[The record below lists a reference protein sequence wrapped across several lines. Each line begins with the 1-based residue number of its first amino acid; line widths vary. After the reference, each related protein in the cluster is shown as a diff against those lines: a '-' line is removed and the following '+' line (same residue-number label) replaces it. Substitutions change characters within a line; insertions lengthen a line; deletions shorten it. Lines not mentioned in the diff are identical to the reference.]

1 MAGVNKVISVGNLGK
16 DPEVRHLEG
25 GVSVAHFTLATNEYY
40 KDKQGNRVERTEWHN
55 ISAWRGL
62 AHMAD
67 KYLKKGQQVYIE
79 GKLRTRQY
87 QDKDQQTR
95 YITEIIADEISMLG
109 GRPQGP
115 GNGVG
120 MLWRSCGRAAAYLPA
135 RAGNGPA
142 ALLKGSRYL
151 CCFLK
156 KAFCTWPG
164 LFSLSPCT
172 SQRVPF

>member
-1 MAGVNKVISVGNLGK
+1 MAGVNKVILVGNLGK

-40 KDKQGNRVERTEWHN
+40 KDKQGTRVERTEWHN

-62 AHMAD
+62 AEMTD
-67 KYLKKGQQVYIE
+67 KFLKKGQQVYIE

-109 GRPQGP
+109 ARPGST
-115 GNGVG
+115 VG
-120 MLWRSCGRAAAYLPA
+120 A
-135 RAGNGPA
+135 PA
-142 ALLKGSRYL
+142 ATGGAEVSVSFRQEPELDQL
-151 CCFLK
+151 
-156 KAFCTWPG
+156 
-164 LFSLSPCT
+164 
-172 SQRVPF
+172 PF

>member
-1 MAGVNKVISVGNLGK
+1 MAGVNKVILVGNLGK

-25 GVSVAHFTLATNEYY
+25 GVSVAHFTLATNDYY
-40 KDKQGNRVERTEWHN
+40 KDKQGTRVERTEWHN

-62 AHMAD
+62 ADMAD

-109 GRPQGP
+109 GRPQVHGATAD
-115 GNGVG
+115 
-120 MLWRSCGRAAAYLPA
+120 AAGAAPTEAQQTFRQEPELDQLP
-135 RAGNGPA
+135 
-142 ALLKGSRYL
+142 
-151 CCFLK
+151 F
-156 KAFCTWPG
+156 
-164 LFSLSPCT
+164 
-172 SQRVPF
+172 

>member
-1 MAGVNKVISVGNLGK
+1 MAGVNKVILVGNLGK

-40 KDKQGNRVERTEWHN
+40 KDKQGTRVERTEWHN

-62 AHMAD
+62 AEMAD
-67 KYLKKGQQVYIE
+67 KFLKKGQQVYIE

-109 GRPQGP
+109 GRPQG
-115 GNGVG
+115 VG
-120 MLWRSCGRAAAYLPA
+120 HAATDASGQAVAEPQQTFRQEPELDQLP
-135 RAGNGPA
+135 
-142 ALLKGSRYL
+142 
-151 CCFLK
+151 F
-156 KAFCTWPG
+156 
-164 LFSLSPCT
+164 
-172 SQRVPF
+172 

>member
-1 MAGVNKVISVGNLGK
+1 MAGVNKVILVGNLGK

-25 GVSVAHFTLATNEYY
+25 GVSVAHFTLATNDYY

-62 AHMAD
+62 ADMAD
-67 KYLKKGQQVYIE
+67 KFLKKGQQVYIE

-109 GRPQGP
+109 GRPQGT
-115 GNGVG
+115 GAAGSDANGQ
-120 MLWRSCGRAAAYLPA
+120 AAAEPQQTFRHEPELDKLP
-135 RAGNGPA
+135 
-142 ALLKGSRYL
+142 
-151 CCFLK
+151 F
-156 KAFCTWPG
+156 
-164 LFSLSPCT
+164 
-172 SQRVPF
+172 

>member
-1 MAGVNKVISVGNLGK
+1 MAGVNKVILVGNLGK

-40 KDKQGNRVERTEWHN
+40 KDKQGTRVERTEWHN

-62 AHMAD
+62 AEMAD
-67 KYLKKGQQVYIE
+67 KFLKKGQQVYIE

-109 GRPQGP
+109 ARLLGSAGA
-115 GNGVG
+115 
-120 MLWRSCGRAAAYLPA
+120 SAASGAEQSVSFRQEPELDQLP
-135 RAGNGPA
+135 
-142 ALLKGSRYL
+142 
-151 CCFLK
+151 F
-156 KAFCTWPG
+156 
-164 LFSLSPCT
+164 
-172 SQRVPF
+172 

>member
-1 MAGVNKVISVGNLGK
+1 MAGVNKVILVGNLGK

-25 GVSVAHFTLATNEYY
+25 GVSVAHFTLATNDYY

-62 AHMAD
+62 ADMAD

-109 GRPQGP
+109 NRPQGAG
-115 GNGVG
+115 GNANAEAGG
-120 MLWRSCGRAAAYLPA
+120 NAGAEAPQSFRQEPELDQLP
-135 RAGNGPA
+135 
-142 ALLKGSRYL
+142 
-151 CCFLK
+151 F
-156 KAFCTWPG
+156 
-164 LFSLSPCT
+164 
-172 SQRVPF
+172 

>member
-1 MAGVNKVISVGNLGK
+1 MAFSILYFLTRNNMAGVNKVILVGNLGK

-62 AHMAD
+62 ADMAD

-109 GRPQGP
+109 ARPQGP
-115 GNGVG
+115 GAPAPDASGTAVPEPAHSFRQEPE
-120 MLWRSCGRAAAYLPA
+120 LDQLP
-135 RAGNGPA
+135 
-142 ALLKGSRYL
+142 
-151 CCFLK
+151 F
-156 KAFCTWPG
+156 
-164 LFSLSPCT
+164 
-172 SQRVPF
+172 

>member
-1 MAGVNKVISVGNLGK
+1 MILVGNLGK

-40 KDKQGNRVERTEWHN
+40 KDKQGTRVERTEWHN

-62 AHMAD
+62 ADMAD

-109 GRPQGP
+109 GRPQGA
-115 GNGVG
+115 GGA
-120 MLWRSCGRAAAYLPA
+120 LAEATTSAATEPAHSFRQEPELDQLP
-135 RAGNGPA
+135 
-142 ALLKGSRYL
+142 
-151 CCFLK
+151 F
-156 KAFCTWPG
+156 
-164 LFSLSPCT
+164 
-172 SQRVPF
+172 

>member
-1 MAGVNKVISVGNLGK
+1 MAGVNKVILVGNLGK

-25 GVSVAHFTLATNEYY
+25 GVSVAHFTLATNDYY

-62 AHMAD
+62 ADMAD
-67 KYLKKGQQVYIE
+67 KFLKKGQQVYIE

-109 GRPQGP
+109 GRPQG
-115 GNGVG
+115 
-120 MLWRSCGRAAAYLPA
+120 
-135 RAGNGPA
+135 AGA
-142 ALLKGSRYL
+142 TSTDA
-151 CCFLK
+151 
-156 KAFCTWPG
+156 
-164 LFSLSPCT
+164 T
-172 SQRVPF
+172 SQTAAEPQQSFRQEPELDQLPF

>member
-1 MAGVNKVISVGNLGK
+1 MAGVNKVILVGNLGK

-40 KDKQGNRVERTEWHN
+40 KDKQGSRVERTEWHN

-62 AHMAD
+62 ADMAD

-109 GRPQGP
+109 GRPQGAASP
-115 GNGVG
+115 STGANGQASAEAEHSFRQEPE
-120 MLWRSCGRAAAYLPA
+120 LDQLP
-135 RAGNGPA
+135 
-142 ALLKGSRYL
+142 
-151 CCFLK
+151 F
-156 KAFCTWPG
+156 
-164 LFSLSPCT
+164 
-172 SQRVPF
+172 

>member
-1 MAGVNKVISVGNLGK
+1 MAGVNKVILVGNLGK

-40 KDKQGNRVERTEWHN
+40 KDKQGTRVERTEWHN

-62 AHMAD
+62 ADMAD
-67 KYLKKGQQVYIE
+67 KFLKKGQQVYIE

-109 GRPQGP
+109 GRPQGN
-115 GNGVG
+115 NGAPAEG
-120 MLWRSCGRAAAYLPA
+120 TSNGATEPEQTFRQEPELDQLP
-135 RAGNGPA
+135 
-142 ALLKGSRYL
+142 
-151 CCFLK
+151 F
-156 KAFCTWPG
+156 
-164 LFSLSPCT
+164 
-172 SQRVPF
+172 

>member
-1 MAGVNKVISVGNLGK
+1 MILYFLTCNNMAGVNKVILVGNLGK

-25 GVSVAHFTLATNEYY
+25 GVSVAHFTLATNDYY

-62 AHMAD
+62 ADMAD

-109 GRPQGP
+109 GRPQG
-115 GNGVG
+115 
-120 MLWRSCGRAAAYLPA
+120 SSPA
-135 RAGNGPA
+135 PEAAGNAVAEPQHSFRQEPE
-142 ALLKGSRYL
+142 LDQL
-151 CCFLK
+151 
-156 KAFCTWPG
+156 
-164 LFSLSPCT
+164 
-172 SQRVPF
+172 PF

>member
-1 MAGVNKVISVGNLGK
+1 MACLIPYFLTRNNMAGVNKVILVGNLGK

-62 AHMAD
+62 ADMAD
-67 KYLKKGQQVYIE
+67 KFLKKGQQVYIE

-115 GNGVG
+115 SNTPE
-120 MLWRSCGRAAAYLPA
+120 AAGAVAEPQHTFRQEPELDQLP
-135 RAGNGPA
+135 
-142 ALLKGSRYL
+142 
-151 CCFLK
+151 F
-156 KAFCTWPG
+156 
-164 LFSLSPCT
+164 
-172 SQRVPF
+172 

>member
-1 MAGVNKVISVGNLGK
+1 MYFLTCNNMAGVNKVILVGNLGK

-62 AHMAD
+62 ADMAD

-95 YITEIIADEISMLG
+95 YITEIIADEMSMLG
-109 GRPQGP
+109 GRPQETNEATVEP
-115 GNGVG
+115 VD
-120 MLWRSCGRAAAYLPA
+120 LVAVEAAHSFRQEPELDQLP
-135 RAGNGPA
+135 
-142 ALLKGSRYL
+142 
-151 CCFLK
+151 F
-156 KAFCTWPG
+156 
-164 LFSLSPCT
+164 
-172 SQRVPF
+172 

>member
-1 MAGVNKVISVGNLGK
+1 MFSILYFLTCNDMAGVNKVILVGNLGK

-40 KDKQGNRVERTEWHN
+40 KDKQGTRVERTEWHN

-62 AHMAD
+62 ADMAD

-95 YITEIIADEISMLG
+95 YITEIIADEISLLG

-115 GNGVG
+115 GTPVGETNGTV
-120 MLWRSCGRAAAYLPA
+120 AADPAHSFRQEPELDQLP
-135 RAGNGPA
+135 
-142 ALLKGSRYL
+142 
-151 CCFLK
+151 F
-156 KAFCTWPG
+156 
-164 LFSLSPCT
+164 
-172 SQRVPF
+172 

>member
-1 MAGVNKVISVGNLGK
+1 MAGVNKVILVGNLGK

-62 AHMAD
+62 ADMAD
-67 KYLKKGQQVYIE
+67 KFLKKGQQVYIE

-109 GRPQGP
+109 GRPQGT
-115 GNGVG
+115 GNTPEVAGAVAEPQHTFRQEPE
-120 MLWRSCGRAAAYLPA
+120 LDQLP
-135 RAGNGPA
+135 
-142 ALLKGSRYL
+142 
-151 CCFLK
+151 F
-156 KAFCTWPG
+156 
-164 LFSLSPCT
+164 
-172 SQRVPF
+172 

>member
-1 MAGVNKVISVGNLGK
+1 VAFLIVYFVTRNNMAGVNKVILVGNLGK

-40 KDKQGNRVERTEWHN
+40 KDKQGSRVERTEWHN

-62 AHMAD
+62 ADMAD

-95 YITEIIADEISMLG
+95 YITEIVADEISMLG
-109 GRPQGP
+109 GRPQG
-115 GNGVG
+115 
-120 MLWRSCGRAAAYLPA
+120 A
-135 RAGNGPA
+135 GPA
-142 ALLKGSRYL
+142 PDANANAATVAEPQHSFRQEPELDQL
-151 CCFLK
+151 
-156 KAFCTWPG
+156 
-164 LFSLSPCT
+164 
-172 SQRVPF
+172 PF